1 MTYTDLTS
9 STLVSASVDILN
21 GVKTRSSH
29 GGLSVGPL
37 TSASSGVV
45 AGLRGMEFALN
56 EQATSFFV
64 IPDRVDILVAPVLRL
79 TLAPCTSEAS
89 KSCAFTFSSD
99 TVTAGSTPVAD
110 TGAQSTSTAD
120 VALSATLG
128 TMQLVDV
135 TLSVDVWAAT
145 TVGTIMGKLKRTAIG
160 AGTELTGDVSVM
172 NVALVYTIE
181 R

>member
-9 STLVSASVDILN
+9 STLVSGAPDILN

-29 GGLSVGPL
+29 GGLSAGPL

-99 TVTAGSTPVAD
+99 TVTAASTPVAD
-110 TGAQSTSTAD
+110 TGAQSTATAD

-135 TLSVDVWAAT
+135 TLTTAVWGAAT
-145 TVGTIMGKLKRTAIG
+145 AGTIVGKLKRTAIG
-160 AGTELTGDVSVM
+160 AGTELTGDVSVISA
-172 NVALVYTIE
+172 VLIYTIE